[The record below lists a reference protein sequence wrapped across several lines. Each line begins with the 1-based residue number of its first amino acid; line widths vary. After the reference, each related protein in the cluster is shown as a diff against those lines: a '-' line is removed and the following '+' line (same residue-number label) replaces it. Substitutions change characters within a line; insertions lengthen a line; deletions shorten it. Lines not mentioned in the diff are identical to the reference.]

1 MLKTNTRMN
10 LVELG
15 DHFVHLLG
23 VIGIAC
29 LQFLFY
35 FLFFKK
41 ENKIKNAGAL
51 CQ

>member
-1 MLKTNTRMN
+1 MN

-23 VIGIAC
+23 VIGIAR

-35 FLFFKK
+35 FYFLESNIKTKIADALF
-41 ENKIKNAGAL
+41 
-51 CQ
+51 Q